1 MDLGLA
7 GKVALV
13 TGSSRGIG
21 RGIALTL
28 AEEGCDLILH
38 GRDQAALAEVAAEV
52 GKRGRKAIIEANNL
66 HEDGAPAALITA
78 VKRAGGRLDI
88 LVNNAGVIY
97 HGDTEKMTDAQW
109 DRLIGIN
116 LHAPLL
122 FIRRLLPLLLAQ
134 SEAHILNVCSIYG
147 LVPKRK
153 LAAYQMSKY
162 ALVGLSRSLRCEY
175 SPAGLGVTALCP
187 GLVDTNLLAAAR
199 DSGWISRRFPFPSFL
214 SMSPDRVAARAV
226 RAIYKNKGL
235 VVVGGHARILW
246 AAHRLWPRI

>member
-1 MDLGLA
+1 MKIIR
-7 GKVALV
+7 GKKALI
-13 TGSSRGIG
+13 TGAASGIG
-21 RGIALTL
+21 RSIAL
-28 AEEGCDLILH
+28 
-38 GRDQAALAEVAAEV
+38 ALAREGADIFLLDNNTEKLARVVDEARARGTEIIGRECDV
-52 GKRGRKAIIEANNL
+52 GRTNEIGASVEAL
-66 HEDGAPAALITA
+66 KKTW
-78 VKRAGGRLDI
+78 GRLDI

-226 RAIYKNKGL
+226 RAIYKNIG
-235 VVVGGHARILW
+235 VVVVCGHARFLW

>member
-1 MDLGLA
+1 MKVIR
-7 GKVALV
+7 GKKALV
-13 TGSSRGIG
+13 TGAASGIG
-21 RGIALTL
+21 RSIALAL
-28 AEEGCDLILH
+28 AREGADLFLLDNNAEKLSRVVDEARAHGTEIIGRECDV
-38 GRDQAALAEVAAEV
+38 GRPNEIGASVAAL
-52 GKRGRKAIIEANNL
+52 KK
-66 HEDGAPAALITA
+66 TW
-78 VKRAGGRLDI
+78 GRLDI
-88 LVNNAGVIY
+88 LINNAGVIY

-109 DRLIGIN
+109 ERLLAIN

-134 SEAHILNVCSIYG
+134 GDAHILNVCSIYG

-153 LAAYQMSKY
+153 LAAYQTSKH

-175 SPAGLGVTALCP
+175 GGAGLGVTALCP
-187 GLVDTNLLAAAR
+187 GFVDTNLLAAAR
-199 DSGWISRRFPFPSFL
+199 DSGWSSQRFHFPSFL

>member
-1 MDLGLA
+1 MKIIR
-7 GKVALV
+7 GKKALI
-13 TGSSRGIG
+13 TGAASGIG
-21 RGIALTL
+21 RSIAL
-28 AEEGCDLILH
+28 
-38 GRDQAALAEVAAEV
+38 ALAREGADIFLLDNNTEKLARVVDEARARGTEIIGRECDV
-52 GKRGRKAIIEANNL
+52 GRTNEIGASVEAL
-66 HEDGAPAALITA
+66 KKTW
-78 VKRAGGRLDI
+78 GRLDI

-226 RAIYKNKGL
+226 RAIYKNKGV
-235 VVVGGHARILW
+235 VVVGGHARFLW